1 MDLASYIQQ
10 KRSRGV
16 FTEKTFDRF
25 LPEPTPET
33 PVVIDGTA
41 SIANRV
47 SNSSDFDRIA
57 KPVLTSWLKGKGG
70 LASVSRSNAW
80 DTNKVGGATANQY
93 FQNAKKFD
101 NPNLPL
107 AERVTQMIYGAE
119 TSGDPNAWKTTNP
132 YGYMG
137 RAQMGRPFMQDYG
150 IDPNRYMADPKYQH
164 QETIKAVQKRIE
176 ELRGT
181 YY

>member
-1 MDLASYIQQ
+1 MDLADYIQQ

-16 FTEKTFDRF
+16 FSEKTFDRF
-25 LPEPTPET
+25 LPPPSET

-41 SIANRV
+41 SIANQV
-47 SNSSDFDRIA
+47 SNSSDFDKIA

-70 LASVSRSNAW
+70 LADVSKKNTWNSEK
-80 DTNKVGGATANQY
+80 TGGATANEY

-150 IDPNRYMADPKYQH
+150 IDPNRYMADPQYQH

-176 ELRGT
+176 ELRGK

>member
-1 MDLASYIQQ
+1 MDLADYIQK

-16 FTEKTFDRF
+16 FSEKTFDRF
-25 LPEPTPET
+25 LPAPSET

-41 SIANRV
+41 SIANQV
-47 SNSSDFDRIA
+47 SNSSDFDKIA

-70 LASVSRSNAW
+70 LADVSKKNTWNSEK
-80 DTNKVGGATANQY
+80 TGGATANEY

-132 YGYMG
+132 YVYMG
-137 RAQMGRPFMQDYG
+137 RAQMGIPFMQDYV
-150 IDPNRYMADPKYQH
+150 IDPNRYMADPQYQH
-164 QETIKAVQKRIE
+164 QETVKAVQKRIE
-176 ELRGT
+176 ELRGK